1 MFRALFLCFCI
12 FLLSFSV
19 PSLAEQ
25 EKSRMILA
33 ELVEEALQNNPEIR
47 AAAKGWDAAAERIPQ
62 AYALEDPML
71 GFGIVNLPLSFD
83 FREEDMTMKEL
94 SVSQKFPFPGKR
106 MLMKG
111 MAENEA
117 EVALRE
123 KEDKANWVVKEVK
136 SAFFDLAHTYRIG
149 EVTERNKR
157 ILEDLV
163 KVAETR
169 YALGMGIQ
177 QELLKGHLEISKMVD
192 ELIMVEQKREAL
204 EARLNSLLNRPPNES
219 LGRPQEPLFKKL
231 ALTVDELQ
239 EMALQTN
246 PTLLATRSLIE
257 SKEKA
262 RSLAMKER
270 YPDFT
275 LRFAYGQRDDSPEM
289 TRRDVVSAMAEI
301 NIPIF
306 KGSKQDRKVA
316 ESESSRQA
324 TEAQYHTTKND
335 LFYMIANMASMV
347 RRLER
352 RLELYKTGIIR
363 QASLQVN
370 SAMSAYAVNKADFTD
385 LLESR
390 MTLYRY
396 ELEYHEALTEH
407 EKSLAT
413 LEMLLGQRLPTQES

>member
-1 MFRALFLCFCI
+1 MLRALFFCFCI

-25 EKSRMILA
+25 EKSRLILA
-33 ELVEEALQNNPEIR
+33 ELIEEALQNNPEIQ
-47 AAAKGWDAAAERIPQ
+47 AATKGWDAATERIPQ

-71 GFGIVNLPLSFD
+71 GFGIVNLPLSFK
-83 FREEDMTMKEL
+83 FTEEDMTMKEL

-111 MAENEA
+111 MAEKEA

-204 EARLNSLLNRPPNES
+204 EARLKSLLNRPPNES
-219 LGRPQEPLFKKL
+219 LGRPQEPLLKKL

-347 RRLER
+347 RRLEK
-352 RLELYKTGIIR
+352 RLDLYKTGIIR

-370 SAMSAYAVNKADFTD
+370 SAMSAYAVNKADFAD

-413 LEMLLGQRLPTQES
+413 LEMLLGQRLPIQEL